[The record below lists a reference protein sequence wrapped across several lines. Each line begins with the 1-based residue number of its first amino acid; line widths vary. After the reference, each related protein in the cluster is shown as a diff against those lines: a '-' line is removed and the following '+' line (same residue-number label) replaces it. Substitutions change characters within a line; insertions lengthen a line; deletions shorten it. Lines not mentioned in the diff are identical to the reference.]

1 MTIYLRRVVE
11 DNMEA
16 NVREKRII
24 KNHPTWI
31 PLIQK
36 HGELIAA
43 LSSGVIIL
51 TTWSL
56 TNYLP
61 HSLWISLHIIAFLIG
76 GFAEG
81 KEGIL
86 DTIENKKL
94 NVELLMIIAAIGSAA
109 IGYWTEGAILIF
121 IFAFAGALETYTL
134 NKSNAEIS
142 SLMNLQPEEARLIM
156 DGKEQFKPVNELTVG
171 QEVVIYAGERIP
183 ADGKIISGMT
193 SVDESAITGESI
205 PVEKALQQEVFASTV
220 ALDGTITVEITKLA
234 HETVFQKI
242 IDMVQTA
249 KDEKPPTQLFIE
261 KFEGMYVNIVLIT
274 VLIMMFLP
282 TLLFDWTLTESIYR
296 AMILLVVA
304 SPCALVASIMP
315 ATLSAISNSAKQG
328 VLFKGGVHAENLSN
342 MKTIAFDKTGTLT
355 HGTPKVT
362 DVYVNPSC
370 DAFEIHE
377 AVGAI
382 ENESTHPV
390 AIALRDYTLST
401 LQRETYEVKVKNMQT
416 IHGQGV
422 TGTVSNKTWFIGKRK
437 FAGNELKNEPFFH
450 TRDQDWAQEGKTIVY
465 VGVEERIVAIYA
477 LKDTVRPEA
486 KKMITALQQD
496 GIETMMLTGDIELT
510 AKAVAE
516 EIGISSYQA
525 ECLPGEK
532 VKRIKKAQE
541 EGEKVA
547 MVGDGINDAPALATA
562 DIAIAMGE
570 GTDVA
575 LETADVVLMKN
586 NLAKINDSIN
596 ISKRMNRIIKQNIF
610 FSLSVIMI
618 LIASNFFQVIDLP
631 LGVIG
636 HEGSTILV
644 ILNGLR
650 LLK

>member
-1 MTIYLRRVVE
+1 MTTQINEYELRFSSNDV
-11 DNMEA
+11 
-16 NVREKRII
+16 
-24 KNHPTWI
+24 TFW
-31 PLIQK
+31 QK
-36 HGELIAA
+36 HSELIAA
-43 LSSGVIIL
+43 ITSGVIIL

-56 TNYLP
+56 TNHLP
-61 HSLWISLHIIAFLIG
+61 HSIWVTLHIIAFVVG
-76 GFAEG
+76 GYAEG

-94 NVELLMIIAAIGSAA
+94 NVELLMIIAAIGSAF
-109 IGYWTEGAILIF
+109 IGYWTEGAVLIF

-142 SLMNLQPEEARLIM
+142 SLMDLQPEEARQIIE
-156 DGKEQFKPVNELTVG
+156 GKEQFIPIENLTIG
-171 QEVVIYAGERIP
+171 QEIVVYAGERIP
-183 ADGKIISGMT
+183 TDGRIVNGMT
-193 SVDESAITGESI
+193 SVDESAITGESVPI
-205 PVEKALQQEVFASTV
+205 EKALYEDVYASTV

-234 HETVFQKI
+234 YETVFQKI
-242 IDMVQTA
+242 INMVQTA

-274 VLIMMFLP
+274 VAIMMFLP
-282 TLLFDWTLTESIYR
+282 TILFDWSLKESIYR

-315 ATLSAISNSAKQG
+315 ATLSAISNSARNG
-328 VLFKGGVHAENLSN
+328 VLFKGGVHAENVSN
-342 MKTIAFDKTGTLT
+342 VQVMAFDKTGTLT

-362 DVYVNPSC
+362 DVYLNPAF
-370 DAFEIHE
+370 DANKIHE
-377 AVGAI
+377 AVGTI

-390 AIALRDYTLST
+390 AIAIRQYTLNRLEQESF
-401 LQRETYEVKVKNMQT
+401 QEEVTNMQT
-416 IHGQGV
+416 IHGKGV
-422 TGTVSNKTWFIGKRK
+422 RGTVADKTWFIGKK
-437 FAGNELKNEPFFH
+437 IFASNKKSIPFFH
-450 TRDQDWAQEGKTIVY
+450 NKDQELAKEGKTIVY
-465 VGVEERIVAIYA
+465 AGYDDQIVAIYA

-486 KKMITALQQD
+486 NKTITKLHQD
-496 GIETMMLTGDIELT
+496 GVETIMLTGDIELT

-516 EIGISSYQA
+516 EIGMSTFQA
-525 ECLPGEK
+525 ECLPEEK
-532 VKRIKKAQE
+532 VKQIKRAQKQK
-541 EGEKVA
+541 GKVA

-575 LETADVVLMKN
+575 LETADIVLMKN
-586 NLAKINDSIN
+586 NLTKINESIY
-596 ISKRMNRIIKQNIF
+596 ISKRMNKIIKQNIY
-610 FSLSVIMI
+610 FSLGVIVL
-618 LIASNFFQVIDLP
+618 LIVSNFFQVIDLP